1 MNPKLAPA
9 PITVASFTAAMLM
22 VLVTPVL
29 VCAPTLSLFASVTN
43 QVTVRLLRAFATVGS
58 SLVLR

>member
-1 MNPKLAPA
+1 
-9 PITVASFTAAMLM
+9 MLM

-29 VCAPTLSLFASVTN
+29 VCAPTLSLFASVTT
-43 QVTVRLLRAFATVGS
+43 QVTVRLLRVLATVGS